1 MKNFTLGAC
10 ILSAALAS
18 SAFGKPIYLKA
29 DATGAGDGSSWANAY
44 TAVTDAITALNAS
57 EDSPAEL
64 RVAGGFYPVPATQT
78 ISHPDFVVRGG
89 YRAAD
94 DGDEIHDS
102 ELYRTIFSVNT
113 RSGWQQYWAV
123 YDPIE
128 QKTISIS
135 PQVKIVTDGKLTY
148 PDESLLPNKYSF
160 FITGNGNNSDKITVF
175 SVDATGGGIFADAT
189 LTGVKDVAVFSVTA
203 NGPGTII
210 TNCLVTGCRMAGG
223 GAFSL
228 GATVKPSKAIG
239 CVVRYNNS
247 AGNAGGASLG
257 SGASL
262 EGCLF
267 DGNLVGASYN
277 SCLIDVGAA
286 NNVVSNCTFVRTY
299 SCVTRDTYHQSY
311 NGTAAILRNKNNNFL
326 MTDCLCVSNVV
337 RTYGT
342 DTDPD
347 QFGQPLIN
355 ARSGR
360 FLNCLFEANLG
371 FYRVVGGRSYSM
383 FVDPV
388 NGANG
393 AVFSNCVFRANRL
406 AATEQGSTE
415 GEYALTVLGTG
426 TGTSYYKAIG
436 CVFDSNEMVPL
447 ADAPEGLTAVLCR
460 GTLAAGVTA
469 GATAYMTVQHCTFT
483 GPKTN
488 FYDYVQWGAT
498 HTKESYLKDSL
509 FQDDG
514 VAAAGPLLI
523 QTPTYNGKSIFNP
536 ANVTIQNMT
545 VQPTDYI
552 IAGLA
557 YDKVPLN
564 ADYEPL
570 ARTPKLMET
579 TDGEPRG
586 ARPLA
591 EGVAEKKSITVR
603 CEPMDAG
610 SVTTPSTQT
619 VGDDGSI
626 TAVTATSTDGGVF
639 VGWFYEGET
648 EPFSKSP
655 TLTAVDIDTDRVIGA
670 RFSTQPVTVIFS
682 LDGKGTFA
690 ATGTDKFEVQTS
702 AGMNFP
708 DPPTEF
714 TIDDDWVF
722 SNWKVLPAKVP
733 GGDDEYVAEA
743 KIVTKDVR
751 VVYLSTTGAGAKD
764 GTSWGNAYGDLNAAY
779 ADAGLWRG
787 EVWAK
792 EGVYKVMAAIDV
804 RPNVAIR
811 GGFAGTETTA
821 GEANPIT
828 HQTIFTG
835 DLGLDDY
842 WMTNGSKK
850 TSLII
855 ENGKINLPEDE
866 EDDPQVVWQHV
877 FSSSPTSVGFTD
889 ANTDIPATNV
899 SFSGVQFV
907 CFEKKAVQLKATS
920 SSRFEKCG
928 FIGCGKYG
936 TKGEYGTVSVSGEV
950 LFKNCRFTGNF
961 GTLSIGSTAKTYTN
975 IVDGCRFEHGYSVYS
990 TCGISINGESP
1001 IVITNT
1007 IFRRNCALGNNYY
1020 SSPAS
1025 AVGVVA
1031 AATVGLQD
1039 CVFEKNRNEGTA
1051 IATVMAR
1058 HQQSHLMVERCRFV
1072 ANGFKELNAKAAGY
1086 NMNMLSGSA
1095 GISSHSYGSLVV
1107 KDTLFENNSAYVK
1120 VSNPANLACGYAS
1133 AIGVAKIYDG
1143 TSAMIVNCAFI
1154 GNSMVDETE
1163 GDIPYPVGTVTT
1175 GYSGG
1180 GIALAVVN
1188 SVFRDNIVTSPHIA
1202 ADIALTGSETETA
1215 TFLNDILWSS
1225 VADYLPFAFK
1235 TPVTPQLRKC
1245 VVKNFDVSVFAE
1257 SDQYSFCD
1265 GVSQEDPDFRVNP
1278 EVGVD
1283 WQAVP
1288 KVSPVSVA
1296 AKEGV
1301 PVYIADNGKYYY
1313 KDIAFSV
1320 DKPWRGVLARSTS
1333 YAEVSG
1339 IDEAS
1344 EPIKDMFGASRVRA
1358 GRPRITYGPVN
1369 AEPLGL
1375 MLLVR

>member
-1 MKNFTLGAC
+1 MKPCAAFFSFAIAFVATS
-10 ILSAALAS
+10 LSAA
-18 SAFGKPIYLKA
+18 PIYLKA
-29 DATGAGDGSSWANAY
+29 DATGSGTGESWANAY
-44 TAVTDAITALNAS
+44 SNVTDAIAALNAS

-78 ISHPDFVVRGG
+78 ISHPDFVIRGG
-89 YRAAD
+89 YRAES
-94 DGDEIHDS
+94 DGDEVHDA
-102 ELYRTIFSVNT
+102 ELYRTLFSVNN
-113 RSGWQQYWAV
+113 RPGYQQYWAV
-123 YDPIE
+123 YDPIAV
-128 QKTISIS
+128 KTISIS

-148 PDESLLPNKYSF
+148 PDKSLLPNRYSF
-160 FITGNGNNSDKITVF
+160 FITGNVNNSDKRTVF
-175 SVDATGGGIFADAT
+175 SVDATGGGVFADAT
-189 LTGVKDVAVFSVTA
+189 LTGVKDVSVFSVAA

-228 GATVKPSKAIG
+228 GATVKPSKAVG
-239 CVVRYNNS
+239 CTVRHNNS
-247 AGNAGGASLG
+247 ASNAAGASLG

-262 EGCLF
+262 EGCTF
-267 DGNLVGASYN
+267 DGNSIASGYNACLV
-277 SCLIDVGAA
+277 DVGAA
-286 NNVVSNCTFVRTY
+286 NNVISNCTFTRTCFVA
-299 SCVTRDTYHQSY
+299 SNGDTIHQSY
-311 NGTAAILRNKNNNFL
+311 NGVGCILRNKNNNSL
-326 MTDCLCVSNVV
+326 MIDCVCSNNVV
-337 RTYGT
+337 RTTGT
-342 DTDPD
+342 ND
-347 QFGQPLIN
+347 QFGQPLLN
-355 ARSGR
+355 VRNGR
-360 FLNCLFEANLG
+360 YVGCVFEDNQA
-371 FYRVVGGRSYSM
+371 YYYVKAGRSYSM
-383 FVDPV
+383 FADPV
-388 NGANG
+388 NGTAG
-393 AVFSNCVFRANRL
+393 ALFSNCVFRANGMT
-406 AATEQGSTE
+406 AIGTASTE

-426 TGTSYYKAIG
+426 TGTSSYKAIG

-488 FYDYVQWGAT
+488 FYDYVQWGTT

-514 VAAAGPLLI
+514 VAAADPLLI

-545 VQPTDYI
+545 VQPADYA

-579 TDGEPRG
+579 TDGAPRG

-610 SVTTPSTQT
+610 VVTTPSTQT

-626 TAVTATSTDGGVF
+626 TAMTATSTGGGVF

-648 EPFSKSP
+648 EPFSTSP

-670 RFSTQPVTVIFS
+670 RFSTRSVKVVFS
-682 LDGKGTFA
+682 LGGKGTFA
-690 ATGTDKFEVQTS
+690 ATGTDRLEVQSS

-708 DPPTEF
+708 EPPTEF
-714 TIDDDWVF
+714 EIGDEWVF
-722 SNWKVLPAKVP
+722 ANWKTFPATVP
-733 GGDDEYVAEA
+733 DGIDQYVAEA

-751 VVYLSTTGAGAKD
+751 VVYLSTTGSGAKD
-764 GTSWGNAYGDLNAAY
+764 GTSWDNAYGDLNAAC

-792 EGVYKVMAAIDV
+792 EGVYKVTAAVDV

-811 GGFAGTETTA
+811 GGFAGTEATV
-821 GEANPIT
+821 GEADPVA

-850 TSLII
+850 VALII
-855 ENGKINLPEDE
+855 ENGKVNLPEDA
-866 EDDPQVVWQHV
+866 EDDPQVVWQHA

-889 ANTDIPATNV
+889 ANMDIPATNV

-920 SSRFEKCG
+920 SSWFEKCG

-936 TKGEYGTVSVSGEV
+936 TDGEYGTVSVSGQV
-950 LFKNCRFTGNF
+950 AFKGCRFTGDF
-961 GTLSIGSTAKTYTN
+961 GTLSIGSAAKTYTN
-975 IVDGCRFEHGYSVYS
+975 IVDGCLFEHGYSVYS

-1007 IFRRNCALGNNYY
+1007 VFRRNCALGNNYY

-1031 AATVGLQD
+1031 ASTVRLLD
-1039 CVFEKNRNEGTA
+1039 CVFEKNRNEGSA

-1058 HQQSHLMVERCRFV
+1058 HQQSHLTIERCRFV
-1072 ANGFKELNAKAAGY
+1072 ANGFKELSAKAAGY
-1086 NMNMLSGSA
+1086 NMHMLSGSA

-1120 VSNPANLACGYAS
+1120 VSNPANLSCGYAS
-1133 AIGVAKIYDG
+1133 AIGIAKIYDG
-1143 TSAMIVNCAFI
+1143 TSAIIVNCAFV
-1154 GNSMVDETE
+1154 GNSMIDETE
-1163 GDIPYPVGTVTT
+1163 GDVPYPVGTVTT

-1180 GIALAVVN
+1180 GVALAVVN
-1188 SVFRDNIVTSPHIA
+1188 SVFRDNIVTSPHVA
-1202 ADIALTGSETETA
+1202 ADIALTGSATETA
-1215 TFLNDILWSS
+1215 TFFNDILWNS
-1225 VADYLPFAFK
+1225 AAKYLPFAFN

-1245 VVKNFDVSVFAE
+1245 VVKNFDASVFAE
-1257 SDQYSFCD
+1257 VDQYSACD
-1265 GVSQEDPDFRVNP
+1265 GVSSEDPDFRVNRDCD
-1278 EVGVD
+1278 GD
-1283 WQAVP
+1283 WQSVP
-1288 KVSPVSVA
+1288 KVSPISVA
-1296 AKEGV
+1296 AKGGV
-1301 PVYIADNGKYYY
+1301 PVYCATDGGYYY
-1313 KDIAFSV
+1313 QDVAFSET
-1320 DKPWRGVLARSTS
+1320 KPWRKVIDRTKTL
-1333 YAEVSG
+1333 AEVAG
-1339 IDEAS
+1339 LVLID
-1344 EPIKDMFGASRVRA
+1344 DMFGVPRVRA
-1358 GRPRITYGPVN
+1358 GRARIACGPVN
-1369 AEPLGL
+1369 ADSAGL
-1375 MLLVR
+1375 TLLVR